1 MKKFF
6 AILFMSVILSGCA
19 MDATD
24 LSIGNSY
31 TNYAKKCRQITL
43 MKPKL
48 VYNDGKVQGYHCADA
63 AGADIW
69 RYEFFENGKLVKV
82 HSRPVTAEERNQ
94 RFQTGMMGLAMGQ
107 AIMNSSTPSAN
118 TSTIGTVNPTRIYS
132 FDIPSGVNTV
142 CFYNQAGGMYSQT
155 IPRGQICPRILN

>member
-63 AGADIW
+63 AGADVW
-69 RYEFFENGKLVKV
+69 RYEFFENSKLVKV
-82 HSRPVTAEERNQ
+82 YSRPVTAQERAQ

-118 TSTIGTVNPTRIYS
+118 TSTIGTVNPTRIYN
-132 FDIPSGVNTV
+132 FDIQSGVNTV
-142 CFYNQAGGMYSQT
+142 CFYNQTGGMYSHT

>member
-1 MKKFF
+1 VKN
-6 AILFMSVILSGCA
+6 ILLFLLSGIVLSACA
-19 MDATD
+19 MSAAD
-24 LSIGNSY
+24 LSVGNTY
-31 TNYAKKCRQITL
+31 ANYEKSCRKVSL

-48 VYNDGKVQGYHCADA
+48 VYNDGKIQGYHCQDA

-69 RYEFFENGKLVKV
+69 RYEFFENGRLVKV

-94 RFQTGMMGLAMGQ
+94 RFQMGLLGL
-107 AIMNSSTPSAN
+107 AIMNSGTPSTN
-118 TSTIGTVNPTRIYS
+118 TSIGTVAPTRIFS

-142 CFYNQAGGMYSQT
+142 CFYNQTGGMYSHT